1 MHRLTLLMTAAL
13 ALALGACAGGVS
25 YSQVEAQ
32 LPALAADR
40 GRIYI
45 YTPPRNF
52 ALNFQPEVL
61 VAGASVGQSHSGTF
75 LVVDRR
81 AGEYRIE
88 AAKQA
93 SFSAFSGQLSSVPAN
108 IFLAAGS
115 KLYVRMQIEDE
126 QLALRAESVAVPA
139 EDGQRALRELSYRGG
154 NALPTSD

>member
-1 MHRLTLLMTAAL
+1 MRKHSLVITGAL
-13 ALALGACAGGVS
+13 ALVLGACAAGIS
-25 YSQVEAQ
+25 YSKVEAQ
-32 LPALAADR
+32 LPALAGDQ

-45 YTPPRNF
+45 YTPIRNF

-61 VAGASVGQSHSGTF
+61 VNGASVGQSHSGTF
-75 LVVDRR
+75 LVVDQS

-115 KLYVRMQIEDE
+115 NAYVRMRVENE
-126 QLALRAESVAVPA
+126 QLALRAESIAVNA
-139 EDGQRALRELSYRGG
+139 GDGQRDLRELSYRGG
-154 NALPTSD
+154 NALPSGN